1 MFEVKLTAVINAK
14 MKNIILLLG
23 VSLLTTAVYSQLD
36 KSTKTVNA
44 PGELM
49 TPKTGS
55 ESSTLLKSP
64 GNHSLSNKKG
74 LFNNNPDPI
83 DLGEKEERPFSMRT
97 DDNGLMT
104 YKTKDFKPKA
114 FKDKEI
120 KPEYRNDQYL
130 GDLTTGGNYVEL
142 YCRDHEY
149 VDGDKIRVFV
159 NGEMIHSSISLG
171 AGYHPIMV
179 RLNMGFNSIEF
190 EALNQGTSGPNTAE
204 LRIFDDQGMEIAKK
218 EWNLMTGG
226 KANLVVVK
234 N

>member
-1 MFEVKLTAVINAK
+1 MFVVKLTAVVNTK

-23 VSLLTTAVYSQLD
+23 ISLLSTGVYSQVD
-36 KSTKTVNA
+36 KSNTTVNA
-44 PGELM
+44 PGDLM
-49 TPKTGS
+49 TPQTGT
-55 ESSTLLKSP
+55 EGSSLLKSP

-74 LFNNNPDPI
+74 LFRNTEAK
-83 DLGEKEERPFSMRT
+83 DLGKKEERPFSMRT
-97 DDNGLMT
+97 DNNGLMT
-104 YKTKDFKPKA
+104 YKPKDFKPKA

-149 VDGDKIRVFV
+149 VDGDKIRVYV

-171 AGYHPIMV
+171 SGYHPIMV

-204 LRIFDDQGMEIAKK
+204 LRIFDDKGMEIAKK